1 MMGFQPLTCDRPRRE
16 APRRFSASELY
27 CSLAGTLAGRY
38 PVRTTGVPVRFNSA
52 WTRMLRAAR
61 TAVRGA
67 SSASRCPGPAY
78 GVRKTAGLART
89 PERRRRSGDVNES
102 EALVRTSES
111 RSDSEDVNESLCDS
125 FAHQKSKISGD
136 VNESKALV
144 RTSESRSDSED
155 VDETRSVSFASRRNG
170 VPADSSE
177 IKDFRDT
184 RNLRFLG
191 TNPPWRPVWPPRSA
205 IILTPP

>member
-1 MMGFQPLTCDRPRRE
+1 MMGFQPPTCDRPRRE

-102 EALVRTSES
+102 EALVRISQE
-111 RSDSEDVNESLCDS
+111 RSSCGLIGNQR
-125 FAHQKSKISGD
+125 FPRHQKSPISGD
-136 VNESKALV
+136 DPSVASGLAATECNHTNTTMTSKSFGNQYGH
-144 RTSESRSDSED
+144 RTPQAEVHVGFLPRLKAW
-155 VDETRSVSFASRRNG
+155 VSVFQS
-170 VPADSSE
+170 
-177 IKDFRDT
+177 
-184 RNLRFLG
+184 L
-191 TNPPWRPVWPPRSA
+191 
-205 IILTPP
+205 

>member
-125 FAHQKSKISGD
+125 FAHQKSSISG
-136 VNESKALV
+136 
-144 RTSESRSDSED
+144 D

-184 RNLRFLG
+184 RDLRFLG

-205 IILTPP
+205 TILTPP